1 MAIFY
6 DGNKLDFY
14 NASKA
19 GAYHSRKFRAR
30 LEG

>member
-6 DGNKLDFY
+6 DGNKLYFY

-19 GAYHSRKFRAR
+19 GAYHPRELRAR